1 MMPTRHMDITNKTTN
16 PLSVPLPGG
25 KKLFLGP
32 GKTGQVRPKAL
43 KHPALVKL
51 IEAGDL
57 ESSEGESQR
66 TNATG
71 AKSVGSSGTRQGGT
85 GAMRQSGDR

>member
-1 MMPTRHMDITNKTTN
+1 MDITNKSGR
-16 PLSVPLPGG
+16 PLNVPLPGG

-32 GKTGQVRPKAL
+32 GKAGQVNTKAL
-43 KHPALVKL
+43 GHPPLAKL

-57 ESSEGESQR
+57 ETADGGARRAEGGGGK
-66 TNATG
+66 ATG
-71 AKSVGSSGTRQGGT
+71 AVAGSGRKGT